1 MEKQE
6 FFAQLDKMGVNTKQ
20 ALDRFMGNEGLFLS
34 FVGQLPEK
42 LNLDRL
48 IRLLEEEDE
57 EGFYMDV
64 HNLKG
69 LAGNLS
75 IEPIYDCAQAIL
87 VEFRSSQ
94 FRNKK
99 KLAALVGEVREES
112 QALSRLILR
121 YQKEGGEN

>member
-48 IRLLEEEDE
+48 LEEEDE

-75 IEPIYDCAQAIL
+75 IEPIYDCAQAVL

-99 KLAALVGEVREES
+99 KLAALVGEGREES